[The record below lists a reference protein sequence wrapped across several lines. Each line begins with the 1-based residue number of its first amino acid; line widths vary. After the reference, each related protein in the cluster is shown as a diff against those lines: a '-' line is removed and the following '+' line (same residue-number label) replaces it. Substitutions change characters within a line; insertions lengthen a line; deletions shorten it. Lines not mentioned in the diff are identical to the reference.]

1 MKQLVAEKTTAFEP
15 YANGGINSL
24 RTNFT
29 IQHQD
34 GDSTAASES
43 QKLSTKDSKKE
54 YESIRD
60 ELNLAIDK

>member
-1 MKQLVAEKTTAFEP
+1 MKQLVADKEKAFEP

-34 GDSTAASES
+34 GTDSTAASES
-43 QKLSTKDSKKE
+43 EKLSTKDSIKE
-54 YESIRD
+54 YENLRD
-60 ELNLAIDK
+60 ELN